1 MENDSENLTGLGERS
16 FRCVLVKSNA
26 SSDDINYH
34 LMVVFNHS
42 VGDGTSGMI
51 LANQIFTL
59 YNEAVQNSKILE
71 REINTEIVKT
81 WREAIQP
88 DIPDGS
94 ENYEVSSSP
103 KALLEG

>member
-1 MENDSENLTGLGERS
+1 
-16 FRCVLVKSNA
+16 
-26 SSDDINYH
+26 
-34 LMVVFNHS
+34 MVAFNHS

-59 YNEAVQNSKILE
+59 YDEAIQSTDVLE
-71 REINTEIVKT
+71 KEINAEIVKT

-88 DIPDGS
+88 DIPDGNK
-94 ENYEVSSSP
+94 NYEVSSSP